1 MAKPTKDATIEVFIV
16 RYADDNI
23 RSFLVGEPQS
33 VGMYSQKELDS
44 DQEKI
49 DNGKGMYS
57 YTYH

>member
-1 MAKPTKDATIEVFIV
+1 MSKSKTKDATIEVFV
-16 RYADDNI
+16 ARYDNTHP
-23 RSFLVGEPQS
+23 FWAGEPQS
-33 VGMYSQKELDS
+33 VGMYSQEELNR